1 MRGILK
7 KGMALLLTGAM
18 GMAMAVSAT
27 AAEDRDMKVGVVISS
42 LSDAIFAELVQAM
55 QKSADEE
62 GVKLVV
68 KECPEVNDKI
78 TGIENFVSA
87 GCDVIICH
95 VTDTEAL
102 KDAAL
107 AAEDAGVHFFS
118 YDSDIEG
125 TSAFVGVQNYDYG
138 YAIGENAAKWV
149 NENFEE
155 DEEVKVAVCNYPDYG
170 FLIEREE
177 GILAALEEL
186 APNTEVVATA
196 KAGYTPEGIEVGD
209 AWVQSCPDVN
219 VVVGIN
225 DAGVLGVYEV
235 FNAADITG
243 DKLGMFGGDA
253 TADAISAMEAG
264 GTFRG
269 TVSTS
274 LVDFAPKFIEMS
286 IELCE
291 TGTLKTREEYFPVTE
306 VTMDNLEEFK

>member
-1 MRGILK
+1 MRGIMK

-18 GMAMAVSAT
+18 GMSMAVSAT

-62 GVKLVV
+62 GVELVV

-102 KDAAL
+102 KDAAM

-291 TGTLKTREEYFPVTE
+291 TGTL
-306 VTMDNLEEFK
+306 

>member
-1 MRGILK
+1 MRGIMK

-18 GMAMAVSAT
+18 GMSMAVSAT

-62 GVKLVV
+62 GVELVV

-102 KDAAL
+102 KDAAM

-274 LVDFAPKFIEMS
+274 LVDCGPKFIEMS

-291 TGTLKTREEYFPVTE
+291 TGTL
-306 VTMDNLEEFK
+306 